1 MTNSN
6 NIQIENFL
14 TEKSNKGLNLYMV
27 GLAQKSLITKDKVR
41 FDSTMNLA
49 VQCQKANEFM
59 STDTFKASAKLEF
72 KENWD
77 KKAFIESV
85 YGISYNYFAKLVQ
98 AANFGNEK
106 FKEFNA
112 KCESE
117 GVETERSLAAFIL
130 FCKGENE
137 SEDKAETIFSLAF
150 KPSEGSNIAVRID
163 SANIVKTK
171 NTAEDIVS
179 AIAFLEFALAN
190 FKAEA
195 TSEGAE

>member
-85 YGISYNYFAKLVQ
+85 YGISYAYFSKLVQ
-98 AANFGNEK
+98 AANFGAEK
-106 FKEFNA
+106 VTQFNA

-117 GVETERSLAAFIL
+117 GVETERSLAAFIS
-130 FCKGENE
+130 FCQGE
-137 SEDKAETIFSLAF
+137 SQSKDKAETIFSLAF